1 MAETVRTQL
10 TYEKNRGAF
19 GEIEISDLELAIAD
33 LNHQIEELDK
43 QEVILDEAIKSYDEK
58 SKNVLDLKFEQSEIV
73 RKANEGIVAQ
83 RKEIEGVFS
92 L

>member
-1 MAETVRTQL
+1 MLLKIQSTRTLRILQKDTPEGVLKQLRKNLTAQKKVAETVRTQL

-43 QEVILDEAIKSYDEK
+43 PGSN
-58 SKNVLDLKFEQSEIV
+58 S
-73 RKANEGIVAQ
+73 
-83 RKEIEGVFS
+83 
-92 L
+92 